1 MASSKLNAA
10 VPNRARKVAS
20 FPLIVQDRALPNID
34 APQTQW
40 SSLSKTRNPHQR
52 HLMGILR
59 SHASLSVTPVWLSK
73 PGEQAPEPDCAPSF
87 PNETSVPTVGLPVPQ
102 LLKIL
107 PTGSQ
112 CPV

>member
-20 FPLIVQDRALPNID
+20 FPLIVQDTALPNID

-59 SHASLSVTPVWLSK
+59 SHASLSVNRFGYRSLGSK
-73 PGEQAPEPDCAPSF
+73 PQSRTAP
-87 PNETSVPTVGLPVPQ
+87 
-102 LLKIL
+102 
-107 PTGSQ
+107 
-112 CPV
+112 